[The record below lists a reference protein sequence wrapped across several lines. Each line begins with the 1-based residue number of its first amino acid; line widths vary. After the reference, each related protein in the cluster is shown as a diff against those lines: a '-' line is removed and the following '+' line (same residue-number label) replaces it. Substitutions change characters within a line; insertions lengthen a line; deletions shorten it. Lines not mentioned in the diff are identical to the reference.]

1 MRCRQSILC
10 SEVAGGTQG
19 ATPAQQRVPWAAGRQ
34 TLQPSS
40 VLEGKTA
47 WPTSLWSNRALNTL
61 VVSPFKGGT
70 GQGPSLH
77 QAVRGWA
84 GPWGQRSRTDPRLKQ
99 EHSGLHPDS
108 ISVAL
113 FSVLFPHCSELKQRN
128 LCRTWRNTFWESRC
142 WIWCQSLR

>member
-1 MRCRQSILC
+1 MRCRQAVLC
-10 SEVAGGTQG
+10 SGVAGATEG

-47 WPTSLWSNRALNTL
+47 GPTSLWSNRALNKL
-61 VVSPFKGGT
+61 VVSPFKCGT
-70 GQGPSLH
+70 GQGPSLP

-84 GPWGQRSRTDPRLKQ
+84 GPWGQRSRTDPRLRQ
-99 EHSGLHPDS
+99 ERSSLHPDS

-113 FSVLFPHCSELKQRN
+113 FSVLCPHRSERKQRP
-128 LCRTWRNTFWESRC
+128 LCRT
-142 WIWCQSLR
+142 

>member
-40 VLEGKTA
+40 VLEGKTGQ
-47 WPTSLWSNRALNTL
+47 PTSLCSNRALNKL
-61 VVSPFKGGT
+61 AVSRFKGGT
-70 GQGPSLH
+70 GQGPSLP

-84 GPWGQRSRTDPRLKQ
+84 GPWGQMSRTDPRLRQ
-99 EHSGLHPDS
+99 EHSGLHPES
-108 ISVAL
+108 ISIAL
-113 FSVLFPHCSELKQRN
+113 FSVLCPHCSELKQRT
-128 LCRTWRNTFWESRC
+128 LCRT
-142 WIWCQSLR
+142 